1 MKKTLI
7 ALTLILVLIL
17 SLAGCGA
24 ATSDEN
30 SINNSDNSS
39 EEVINPADDVTDE
52 GEEIKAE
59 ESTDEAGKEDS
70 SAPAVKDAIL
80 GEWECIDA
88 TVTSDG
94 LAKTKEFLCDIYE
107 LDVKS
112 LANLKAY
119 ENGSGKINL
128 FGTLMDMSW
137 VNSGNEY
144 KMSIPMM
151 GNEGEG
157 VFVTAVLD
165 GNKLT
170 IRISDDGNEPEYSA
184 SETVVVLAYKGP
196 LA

>member
-1 MKKTLI
+1 
-7 ALTLILVLIL
+7 
-17 SLAGCGA
+17 
-24 ATSDEN
+24 
-30 SINNSDNSS
+30 
-39 EEVINPADDVTDE
+39 
-52 GEEIKAE
+52 
-59 ESTDEAGKEDS
+59 
-70 SAPAVKDAIL
+70 
-80 GEWECIDA
+80 
-88 TVTSDG
+88 
-94 LAKTKEFLCDIYE
+94 
-107 LDVKS
+107 
-112 LANLKAY
+112 
-119 ENGSGKINL
+119 
-128 FGTLMDMSW
+128 MDMSW